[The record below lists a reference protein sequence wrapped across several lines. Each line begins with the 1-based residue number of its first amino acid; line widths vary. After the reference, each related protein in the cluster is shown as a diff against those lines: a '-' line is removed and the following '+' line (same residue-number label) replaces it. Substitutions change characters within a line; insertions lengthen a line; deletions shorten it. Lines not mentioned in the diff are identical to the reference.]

1 VSTVLA
7 VLLTR
12 RALPA
17 ACSSL
22 IARVPK
28 GITPLAVVSLVHQT
42 TGSYAAAGVIAAASA
57 FGDALSTP
65 VQGRLL
71 DRYGRGRVLLPSAVV
86 YAAALSL
93 LPVLAV
99 HHEPVAVLFGCAL
112 LAGAGFPPISGSMKA
127 LWPRLVTNG
136 TATGTAYAAE
146 SLIQQILLLIAPLL
160 ATALIAWATPA
171 AALWTAATATLF
183 GTISFVFYAARAD
196 GSATLAAHHT
206 GSALRVPAIR
216 VLLAATLVQGIIFGA
231 LPVVLPALAAH
242 AGAPAIGGLLLS
254 AWICGGVI
262 GSFHRSDA
270 DYPHAM
276 AWLSIALVVPAIVAV
291 ITDGSLAPVA
301 ISFGVAGL
309 FLTPVAAASYI
320 LVNDAAP
327 PARRTEAF
335 TWLTTA
341 LAVGGSAGSALAGII
356 IDRLGVVPAAL
367 LPVVAAG
374 SATAIAV
381 RLRARK

>member
-1 VSTVLA
+1 MSTVLS

-12 RALPA
+12 RVLPA

-22 IARVPK
+22 IARLPK

-71 DRYGRGRVLLPSAVV
+71 DRHGRGRVLLPSAVV

-99 HHEPVAVLFGCAL
+99 HHEPLAVLFGCAM

-127 LWPRLVTNG
+127 LWPRLVADG
-136 TATGTAYAAE
+136 TATSTAYAAE
-146 SLIQQILLLIAPLL
+146 SLLQQLLLLIAPLL
-160 ATALIAWATPA
+160 ATAMIAWAAPA
-171 AALWTAATATLF
+171 AALWTAASATLF

-196 GSATLAAHHT
+196 GSAPLAAHHT

-216 VLLAATLVQGIIFGA
+216 VLLAATVVQGIIFGA
-231 LPVVLPALAAH
+231 LPVVLPAMALH
-242 AGAPAIGGLLLS
+242 AGAPAAGGLLL
-254 AWICGGVI
+254 ATWICGGVA
-262 GSFHRSDA
+262 GSFRRSDA
-270 DYPHAM
+270 DYPRAM
-276 AWLSIALVVPAIVAV
+276 AQLSIALVVPAIVAV
-291 ITDGSLAPVA
+291 VTDGSLAAVA
-301 ISFGVAGL
+301 VSFGGAGL
-309 FLTPVAAASYI
+309 VLTPVAAASYV

-341 LAVGGSAGSALAGII
+341 LAVGGSAGSALAGIA
-356 IDRLGVVPAAL
+356 IDRLGVVPATL
-367 LPVVAAG
+367 LPAIAAA

-381 RLRARK
+381 RLRTR